1 MKRTCVQCKKEFEL
15 PQSEIN
21 FYKSKNLHIPKRC
34 KECRALNKSMKL
46 EVPKEGVTE
55 VRTVR
60 KKTPVIYS
68 VVFLVIALALFL
80 WDKLPLNSENDNPIT
95 QEVLYESQIEQ
106 QSTEEP
112 IGEPERIEETNAEI
126 EKVETTVNRT
136 SIRTFRKEE
145 YLQEHYEKHG
155 IDMGFDSAAEYLAA
169 ANKVL
174 ENEDVLHKIEAEDG
188 DDVYY
193 LEATNEF
200 VVVSTDGYIRTYFSP
215 EDGIDYFNRQ

>member
-1 MKRTCVQCKKEFEL
+1 MKRTCVQCNKEFEL

-21 FYKSKNLHIPKRC
+21 FYKSKNLHLPKRC
-34 KECRALNKSMKL
+34 KECRALNKGAKAMQS
-46 EVPKEGVTE
+46 EAQ
-55 VRTVR
+55 TVVER
-60 KKTPVIYS
+60 PQVKATGKKTPIIFGVI
-68 VVFLVIALALFL
+68 FLILALAMFFG
-80 WDKLPLNSENDNPIT
+80 DKFPVEDNT
-95 QEVLYESQIEQ
+95 TANVDTTYETNFEVQEESIEQ
-106 QSTEEP
+106 TSGEYEE
-112 IGEPERIEETNAEI
+112 
-126 EKVETTVNRT
+126 VETTVSRT
-136 SIRTFRKEE
+136 STRTFRKEE

-200 VVVSTDGYIRTYFSP
+200 VIVSTDGYIRTYFYP

>member
-21 FYKSKNLHIPKRC
+21 FYKSKNLHLPKRC
-34 KECRALNKSMKL
+34 KECRELNKGAKAIQS
-46 EVPKEGVTE
+46 EAQ
-55 VRTVR
+55 TVVERPQVKATR
-60 KKTPVIYS
+60 KKTPIIS
-68 VVFLVIALALFL
+68 GAIFLILALAMFL
-80 WDKLPLNSENDNPIT
+80 GDKFSVEDNT
-95 QEVLYESQIEQ
+95 ATYVDTTY
-106 QSTEEP
+106 
-112 IGEPERIEETNAEI
+112 ETN
-126 EKVETTVNRT
+126 VEVQEGA
-136 SIRTFRKEE
+136 TFRKDE

-155 IDMGFDSAAEYLAA
+155 IDMGFSSAEEYLAA

-174 ENEDVLHKIEAEDG
+174 ANEDVLHKIEAEDG